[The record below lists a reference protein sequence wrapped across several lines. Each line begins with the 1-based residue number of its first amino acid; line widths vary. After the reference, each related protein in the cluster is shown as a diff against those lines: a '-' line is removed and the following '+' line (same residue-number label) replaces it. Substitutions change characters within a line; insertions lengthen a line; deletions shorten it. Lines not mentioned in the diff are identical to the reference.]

1 MEVNSTARESS
12 VLNGEAMRRSNAR
25 RGSVWGGPLRI
36 SLYTFAFL
44 LPFENILGRVGL
56 GFLGGVKILGLL
68 IAGGLVLKV
77 LGDPRGLGVL
87 VKNLLAPI
95 SLSGLLFIIWCLMSA
110 FWAPNTTWAL
120 LRVST
125 YVGLFVV
132 MQAIGLLKRE
142 DIKRMWEL
150 LLLGAALS
158 VPLGFILP
166 APTEVVA
173 ASGRFTSGGQDPNDY
188 ANLIVVT
195 VGVVFYG
202 ILTCKREV
210 RGKLL
215 RIVLLSS
222 ALVAVMAIPLSL
234 SRTAVIN
241 LLAML
246 LASSLLRRT
255 AKSATKLVV
264 LMGLLL
270 LCIVVLFP
278 DFTDRMVQRYSTL
291 QWLQQEDT
299 WAGRIDIWRAA
310 VTVFAERPFTGVGAG
325 NFAFVS
331 PYYSYYAALIAAT
344 REDGGGGVA
353 HNMFLSVMSETG
365 VIGLILFGALLL
377 SAYAS
382 ARRLVRRGES
392 LGYGLLIGLLA
403 YTVAGLTLTWEYVKI
418 PYVLYGSLLAL
429 RTEDARHA

>member
-1 MEVNSTARESS
+1 M
-12 VLNGEAMRRSNAR
+12 LNGEAMWGSNR
-25 RGSVWGGPLRI
+25 KRQSVWDGLLWI

-77 LGDPRGLGVL
+77 LGDPRGLGVQ

-95 SLSGLLFIIWCLMSA
+95 SLSGLLFTIWCLMSA
-110 FWAPNTTWAL
+110 FWAPNPTWAL

-158 VPLGFILP
+158 VPLGLILP

-264 LMGLLL
+264 LMGLVL

-291 QWLQQEDT
+291 QWLQQEAT

-344 REDGGGGVA
+344 REDGGGGVV